1 MMSFTKSDVLIEMV
15 NLSPTSLVRRV
26 YGQLSICDLTRCDFS
41 VNTVSRVKQFVKGKC
56 G

>member
-26 YGQLSICDLTRCDFS
+26 YGQLSICDLSSCDFS
-41 VNTVSRVKQFVKGKC
+41 DYTLDRVTQFVNRKNG
-56 G
+56 